1 MRPDDA
7 VAARARK
14 QHGVWSRGQATKAGM
29 TRSMIATRV
38 RAGDWVRIDTAV
50 FGHIA
55 APAPWDRSVMA
66 AVLAERVAVASHRTA
81 AVVHGLEGLRRGS
94 QETSV
99 PPGANASGP
108 LQSRLGG
115 GGVGEGDVR

>member
-7 VAARARK
+7 VAALARK

-55 APAPWDRSVMA
+55 APPTWERSVLA
-66 AVLAERVAVASHRTA
+66 AVLAVRVAVASHRTA
-81 AVVHGLEGLRRGS
+81 AVLHGLEGFRRGRP
-94 QETSV
+94 EISV
-99 PPGANASGP
+99 PSGAHSEEELRVGD
-108 LQSRLGG
+108 
-115 GGVGEGDVR
+115 GGVSTGRNRW

>member
-7 VAARARK
+7 VAALARK

-55 APAPWDRSVMA
+55 APPTWERSVMP
-66 AVLAERVAVASHRTA
+66 AVLAERVSIASHRTA
-81 AVVHGLEGLRRGS
+81 AVLHGLAGFRRGRP
-94 QETSV
+94 EITV
-99 PPGANASGP
+99 TPGPPVRGRPP
-108 LQSRLGG
+108 LPPRDLKI
-115 GGVGEGDVR
+115 VREGN